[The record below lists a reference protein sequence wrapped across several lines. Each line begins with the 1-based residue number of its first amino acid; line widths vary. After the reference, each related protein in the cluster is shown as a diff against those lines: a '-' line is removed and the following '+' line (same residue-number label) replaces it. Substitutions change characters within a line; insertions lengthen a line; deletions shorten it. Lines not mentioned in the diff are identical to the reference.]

1 MSTSPDEVPGSVQL
15 IDALQS
21 VSCYPHPVS
30 RLQRIETH
38 ASWVIL
44 TGEHVYK
51 FKKPVNLGFLD
62 YTTLEKRHRACLEE
76 LRLNRMLAPQLYLD
90 VVPVTGSINQPR
102 INGEGQAIE
111 YAVHMHQ
118 FEQAS
123 QFDRLLAAG
132 RLGNRELDEAADY
145 VAAFHAATPVMT
157 LQQPYGLPADMRQ
170 AVLENFAV
178 AAANLPDQAGVE
190 LDRLNSWSEAEY
202 DSHLACMES
211 RRREG
216 FVRECHGDL
225 HLANLAR
232 YQDRVLAFD
241 RIEFNESFRW
251 LDVMNDSA
259 FLIMDLLFHDRSD
272 LAFRFL
278 NRYLQQTGDYEGLA
292 LLRYYT
298 VYRAMVRAKVAVLRR
313 AQLHDAASRDATLRD
328 AMRHIRLAT
337 SVTQRHPAIL
347 VIMHGVS
354 GSGKTWV
361 SDYLMSALPAIRLRS
376 DVERKRLHGLD
387 YRASSQSP
395 VGGKLYTDSATL
407 RTYERLCKLTASIC
421 NAGYAVIVDAACLS
435 KWQRSMLADLAR
447 ELAIPWLIVNCRAPE
462 SVLRQRLQ
470 ARLAAGHDASEADLS
485 VLEHQLEMA
494 EPLDQHEIARS
505 LDVDTSASAF
515 DVTQL
520 PGMIHRLC
528 QP

>member
-1 MSTSPDEVPGSVQL
+1 MSTSHDEAARSVQL
-15 IDALQS
+15 IDALQDIN
-21 VSCYPHPVS
+21 CYPHPVAH
-30 RLQRIETH
+30 LQRLETH

-62 YTTLEKRHRACLEE
+62 YSTLEKRHRACLEE
-76 LRLNRMLAPQLYLD
+76 LRLNRMLAPLLYLD
-90 VVPVTGSINQPR
+90 VVPVTGSVDRPR
-102 INGEGQAIE
+102 INGEGQVIE
-111 YAVHMHQ
+111 YAVHMRQ

-145 VAAFHAATPVMT
+145 IAAFHATTPVMT
-157 LQQPYGLPADMRQ
+157 LQQPYGLPADTRQ

-178 AAANLPDQAGVE
+178 VAACLPEQAGVE
-190 LDRLNSWSEAEY
+190 LDRLRKWSEAEHE
-202 DSHLACMES
+202 SRLACMES

-232 YQDRVLAFD
+232 YQDKVLAFD
-241 RIEFNESFRW
+241 RIEFKESFRW

-259 FLIMDLLFHDRSD
+259 FLVMDILFHDRSD

-278 NRYLQQTGDYEGLA
+278 SRYLQQTGDYEGLA

-298 VYRAMVRAKVAVLRR
+298 VYRAMVRAKVAVLRN
-313 AQLHDAASRDATLRD
+313 AQLHDPAGRDATLRD
-328 AMRHIRLAT
+328 AIRHIRLAT
-337 SVTQRHPAIL
+337 SITQRRPACL

-361 SDYLMSALPAIRLRS
+361 SDYLMSALPAIRVRS

-387 YRASSQSP
+387 SRASSQSP
-395 VGGKLYTDSATL
+395 VGEKLYSEASTL
-407 RTYERLCKLTASIC
+407 RTYERLSELAASIC
-421 NAGYAVIVDAACLS
+421 TAGYPAIVDAACLS
-435 KWQRSMLADLAR
+435 KWQRSMLADLAHQ
-447 ELAIPWLIVNCRAPE
+447 LAIPWLIVNCSAPA

-470 ARLAAGHDASEADLS
+470 ARIAAGRDASEADLP
-485 VLEHQLEMA
+485 VLEHQLETA
-494 EPLDQHEIARS
+494 EPLDRHEIARTVG
-505 LDVDTSASAF
+505 VDTSASAF
-515 DVTQL
+515 DVTRL
-520 PGMIHRLC
+520 PDMIHRLC